1 MIIVFINGQTII
13 IMNFM
18 HHNINAKHDT
28 SRRVFSL
35 TLTLIA
41 VFFST
46 ISYAKSVLILG
57 DSISAGYGINPHAG
71 WVALLEQKLSS
82 VSDDNEVNVIN
93 ASVSGN
99 TSSDGLARL
108 PKLIEAHTPDIIVVE
123 LGGNDG
129 LRGHPLKVM
138 ESNLNSI
145 IALGKNAGSEV
156 ILAGIEIP
164 PNYGQRYTDEFK
176 KVFVRVAEKNDVPFI
191 PFILE
196 GIALEPELMQDDGI
210 HPTEDAQPLLLENI
224 WPSLKEILIPN
235 LSE

>member
-1 MIIVFINGQTII
+1 
-13 IMNFM
+13 MNFM

-71 WVALLEQKLSS
+71 WVALLEQKLLS

>member
-1 MIIVFINGQTII
+1 M
-13 IMNFM
+13 
-18 HHNINAKHDT
+18 NAKHDT

-82 VSDDNEVNVIN
+82 ISDDNEVNVIN

-108 PKLIEAHTPDIIVVE
+108 PKLIKAHTPGIIVVE

-129 LRGHPLKVM
+129 LRGHPLKVL

-145 IALGKNAGSEV
+145 ITLGKNAGSEI

-210 HPTEDAQPLLLENI
+210 HPTENAQSLLLENI
-224 WPSLKEILIPN
+224 WPSLREILIPH

>member
-1 MIIVFINGQTII
+1 
-13 IMNFM
+13 MNFM

-164 PNYGQRYTDEFK
+164 PNYGQRYTNEFK

>member
-1 MIIVFINGQTII
+1 
-13 IMNFM
+13 M